1 MSDHLSTYHEG
12 ESAERPWGS
21 WRVFAV
27 YPRSIL
33 KEIVVKPHDRLS
45 LQRHQHRVEHWIVA
59 QGIATVEIDGVTSTV
74 PEGVAINLPRGCCH
88 RLSNETDELLVVIE
102 LQQGTILSEDD
113 IERIDDDYNRDTPS

>member
-12 ESAERPWGS
+12 ESAERPWGA

-27 YPRSIL
+27 YPHSIL
-33 KEIVVKPHDRLS
+33 KQIVVNPGGRLS

-59 QGIATVEIDGVTSTV
+59 QGVATVEIDGVTRQV
-74 PEGVAINLPRGCCH
+74 VEGEAVNLPRGCCH
-88 RLSNETDELLVVIE
+88 RLSNEAEEQLVVIE
-102 LQQGTILSEDD
+102 LQQGDILSEDD